1 MEEKFGTSPL
11 CFPCM
16 QMLAGRE
23 VRPEKGEN
31 INKKG
36 ETETGLDS
44 NKGGFLKLYQQ
55 EKCTIRPG
63 H

>member
-1 MEEKFGTSPL
+1 MGLDLESRIKMEEKFGTSPL

-31 INKKG
+31 INKKA
-36 ETETGLDS
+36 
-44 NKGGFLKLYQQ
+44 KQ
-55 EKCTIRPG
+55 RPVWIQTKVAF
-63 H
+63 